1 LPLFLFPWPGSTD
14 MQVFWFKCQEYG
26 ETSAWDVTHNF
37 FFLNLNQRFNAY
49 LIYNPLALSGILRQQ
64 ELCYEY
70 GGWNLNYGLWEKLFI
85 SIVRTTAQD
94 SGMFAAG
101 KSSRRDGSLILL
113 LILIPRMIY
122 QESESV
128 YASWQMH
135 LHCMR
140 LINMLVFLLQW
151 DELDMKLSG
160 RILLQVFVWCCR
172 LDQSGCLF
180 LHSLLYQKKGKKKRK
195 GRYAIL
201 CLTNYLTKK
210 RKKEKISRSSV
221 LQEFNNR
228 M

>member
-128 YASWQMH
+128 YALWQMH

-160 RILLQVFVWCCR
+160 RILLQVFVWCCK
-172 LDQSGCLF
+172 LDQSGTLSF
-180 LHSLLYQKKGKKKRK
+180 PSFF
-195 GRYAIL
+195 IIP
-201 CLTNYLTKK
+201 KK
-210 RKKEKISRSSV
+210 RKKEKKRKICNPLLNKLSHQKKKKRKNIKV
-221 LQEFNNR
+221 QCTAR
-228 M
+228 I

>member
-1 LPLFLFPWPGSTD
+1 

-128 YASWQMH
+128 YALWQMH

-160 RILLQVFVWCCR
+160 RILLQVFVWCCK
-172 LDQSGCLF
+172 LDQSGTLSF
-180 LHSLLYQKKGKKKRK
+180 PSFFIIPK
-195 GRYAIL
+195 
-201 CLTNYLTKK
+201 
-210 RKKEKISRSSV
+210 KKEKRKEKEDMQS
-221 LQEFNNR
+221 FA
-228 M
+228 

>member
-1 LPLFLFPWPGSTD
+1 

-26 ETSAWDVTHNF
+26 ETSAWD
-37 FFLNLNQRFNAY
+37 
-49 LIYNPLALSGILRQQ
+49 Q

-128 YASWQMH
+128 YALWQMH

-160 RILLQVFVWCCR
+160 RILLQVFVWCCK
-172 LDQSGCLF
+172 LDQSGTLSF
-180 LHSLLYQKKGKKKRK
+180 PSFF
-195 GRYAIL
+195 IIP
-201 CLTNYLTKK
+201 KK
-210 RKKEKISRSSV
+210 RKKEKKRKICNPLLNKLSHQKKKERKNIKV
-221 LQEFNNR
+221 QCTAR
-228 M
+228 I